1 MENLWLIS
9 VAALVVGGII
19 GFLFGRSGAGN
30 SRQAELAEQLET
42 TRNELES
49 YKTDVAN
56 HFEKTAEL
64 VNNLTNSYQDVHQHL
79 AGGAQN
85 LCQPGTVDLALTP
98 SLKPQLEEST
108 EATTA
113 PEESTEAPTTNETSV
128 EPPRDYAPKEPDEE
142 GTLSETFGLKEQSEE
157 TPEAEMPKDA
167 APPKTA
173 VEQEKSA

>member
-30 SRQAELAEQLET
+30 SRQAELAEQLQT
-42 TRNELES
+42 TRNELEN
-49 YKTDVAN
+49 YKEDVAN

-85 LCQPGTVDLALTP
+85 LCQPGSIDLALAP
-98 SLKPQLEEST
+98 SLTPQLEEN
-108 EATTA
+108 A
-113 PEESTEAPTTNETSV
+113 ETSADSQQETTTQDSAEV
-128 EPPRDYAPKEPDEE
+128 APEPPRDYAPKEADEE
-142 GTLSETFGLKEQSEE
+142 GTLSETFGLKAQE
-157 TPEAEMPKDA
+157 TDTLDTEMPQDA
-167 APPKTA
+167 ASTTETA
-173 VEQEKSA
+173 KDKPA